1 MKTITPTLPEEPVVT
16 KNESKTAVS
25 PRLIFS
31 SDVEQVFA
39 FENDIYVR
47 LLISESQSVVEST
60 CTCGKKRC
68 EHRKAALASFSSESE
83 PVDSMQEEEFD
94 EDGIGDLLE
103 RMQDLETG
111 QLLTVLFDTLAM
123 HPEVAEYLLEVLPV
137 QEEDD
142 EEEPLFS

>member
-1 MKTITPTLPEEPVVT
+1 MKTITPTIPEEPVVST
-16 KNESKTAVS
+16 NESKTAVS

-31 SDVEQVFA
+31 SEVEQVFA

-47 LLISESQSVVEST
+47 LLISESRSVVEST

-68 EHRKAALASFSSESE
+68 EHRKAALASFANESE
-83 PVDSMQEEEFD
+83 PIETMPEEEFD

-123 HPEVAEYLLEVLPV
+123 HPEVAEYLLEALPV
-137 QEEDD
+137 SEEED